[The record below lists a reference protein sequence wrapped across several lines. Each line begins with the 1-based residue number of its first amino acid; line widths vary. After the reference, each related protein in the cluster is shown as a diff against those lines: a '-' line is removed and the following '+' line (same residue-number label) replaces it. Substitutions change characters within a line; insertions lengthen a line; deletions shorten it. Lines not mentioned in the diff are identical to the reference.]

1 MNATFYRGSL
11 GNIVEIGIGS
21 QARHIMHVFDVLT
34 LNLVNS
40 GNVLCAEVCLYTCK
54 KTYATLP
61 CTRFIIATFADRVH
75 DSVIS
80 VRIISYE
87 RA

>member
-1 MNATFYRGSL
+1 
-11 GNIVEIGIGS
+11 
-21 QARHIMHVFDVLT
+21 MHVFDVLT

-87 RA
+87 RAWLAVTELTALAKLCHVATKHLKK